1 MRPEETDMMK
11 ILPVGLALVV
21 RPWTA
26 EAATYGFTQAGSSV
40 KFFNKASLHG
50 IDGTAKSFSGS
61 LDTEAGTGKLS
72 VSTANMTTHLGPRD
86 TKMHEFCLET
96 DKYPT
101 ITYAVSSI
109 DGGDALNAGQGAG
122 TVTLKGTLTIRD
134 VSKPVAIKTSY
145 SFGDN
150 GLSLSGRHD
159 FKWTDFNVPDPS
171 IIISRLYPEM
181 NVQFKLQAKPSQ

>member
-1 MRPEETDMMK
+1 MK
-11 ILPVGLALVV
+11 QFLALGLALLGSFS
-21 RPWTA
+21 TA
-26 EAATYGFTQAGSSV
+26 EAATYGFTPAGSSV

-50 IDGTAKSFSGS
+50 IEGTAKSFSGS
-61 LDTEAGTGKLS
+61 LDTETGTGKLS

-86 TKMHEFCLET
+86 TKMHEYCLET

-101 ITYAVSSI
+101 ITFAVSSI
-109 DGGDALNAGQGAG
+109 DGGDALNSGQGSG

-134 VSKPVAIKTSY
+134 VSRPVAIKTSY
-145 SFGDN
+145 SFGDD

-171 IIISRLYPEM
+171 IIISKLYPEM
-181 NVQFKLQAKPSQ
+181 NVQFKLKAKPSQ

>member
-1 MRPEETDMMK
+1 MIKLFTF
-11 ILPVGLALVV
+11 GLALFV
-21 RPWTA
+21 TTSSA

-50 IDGTAKSFSGS
+50 IEGTAKSFSGT
-61 LDTEAGTGKLS
+61 LDTESGTGQLS
-72 VSTANMTTHLGPRD
+72 VSTSNMTTHLGPRD

-96 DKYPT
+96 DKYPK
-101 ITYAVSSI
+101 ITFAVTSI
-109 DGGDALNAGQGAG
+109 DGVDGLNSGQGSG

-134 VSKPVAIKTSY
+134 VTAPVAIKTAY
-145 SFGDN
+145 SFGPD

-171 IIISRLYPEM
+171 IIISKLYPEM
-181 NVQFKLQAKPSQ
+181 NVQFKLTAKPSQ